1 ASCFPAPDTGSGRS
15 LCHGGDD
22 YGYDCDSDYDSDC
35 DSDADCDSDCDSDSD
50 SDCASSSDCVCD
62 CVCVCGSDGGA
73 NPTRKVAKIYLQ
85 TFARLS
91 ESKVQKRPR
100 RRARILF
107 ANVFSAKQRPPR
119 WGCQTTACNVNLLP
133 ADRTFLPGNGCHRA
147 KNAEA
152 RPAGACRAREKT
164 SYSPPTGL

>member
-1 ASCFPAPDTGSGRS
+1 
-15 LCHGGDD
+15 
-22 YGYDCDSDYDSDC
+22 
-35 DSDADCDSDCDSDSD
+35 
-50 SDCASSSDCVCD
+50 
-62 CVCVCGSDGGA
+62 
-73 NPTRKVAKIYLQ
+73 RKVAKIYLQ

-91 ESKVQKRPR
+91 ENKVQKRPR

-152 RPAGACRAREKT
+152 RPARACRAREKT
-164 SYSPPTGL
+164 SYSPPTGLGPPAGSFARPGGSFASAGFRVTIGLAPRERPGCAEVPPLSATAGTWLSTAPGCARALPPGKTPPAAPVPPG